1 MTGYNGST
9 QTDGYDGDGLRAW
22 KQAAS
27 DGDGSLRTYF
37 LYDGSQP
44 VVEEDG
50 TGAFYSSNTFGAD
63 GLVSRFPGE
72 SLDIVRL
79 DGSGGSDSSVFY
91 TFDERGNVS
100 ERVNMTSVSG
110 GPVRPGGPGV
120 NSTSGSLSAV
130 SEVYDAFGSHTAQ
143 SPQPEPWGYEAQAGY
158 YTDSET
164 GLILCTHRYYDPS
177 TGRWLTRDPMGYG
190 GGVNLYGYVGNDPT
204 NNSDPSGYDPSLNGQ
219 DPTSPFPVNGTGTL
233 GGGTTVTLKGGG
245 GGATT
250 ISGTNKGGT
259 GSGTINYSPPT
270 GLQPPGSPST
280 GGGTLGGTA
289 TLNFGGGY
297 NGTAGGT
304 TQLGGPTNTVSYG
317 GGYSPGGGFGGG
329 FSSGTTFGGK
339 KGPSHNFSCS
349 ITDKPSKNITL
360 SGTGTFNNG
369 VLTGGTV
376 TGTLH
381 F

>member
-22 KQAAS
+22 KQTDS

-100 ERVNMTSVSG
+100 ERVNTASVSG
-110 GPVRPGGPGV
+110 GPKGPAVSG
-120 NSTSGSLSAV
+120 TSGSVSAV
-130 SEVYDAFGSHTAQ
+130 SEVYDAYGTRTAQ

-164 GLILCTHRYYDPS
+164 GLVLCTHRYYDPS
-177 TGRWLTRDPMGYG
+177 TGRWLTRDPIGYAG
-190 GGVNLYGYVGNDPT
+190 RRQ
-204 NNSDPSGYDPSLNGQ
+204 SLR
-219 DPTSPFPVNGTGTL
+219 V
-233 GGGTTVTLKGGG
+233 
-245 GGATT
+245 
-250 ISGTNKGGT
+250 
-259 GSGTINYSPPT
+259 
-270 GLQPPGSPST
+270 
-280 GGGTLGGTA
+280 
-289 TLNFGGGY
+289 
-297 NGTAGGT
+297 
-304 TQLGGPTNTVSYG
+304 
-317 GGYSPGGGFGGG
+317 
-329 FSSGTTFGGK
+329 
-339 KGPSHNFSCS
+339 CRE
-349 ITDKPSKNITL
+349 
-360 SGTGTFNNG
+360 
-369 VLTGGTV
+369 
-376 TGTLH
+376 
-381 F
+381 